1 MQRRWQGVGRVV
13 MQRALAT
20 KLLVPAHRLTQHP
33 PHPHPPH
40 LHPPHP
46 HPPHLTHTHLTSH
59 LHPSLSRSDASG
71 DDSDLSDVPDAGE
84 MDDGSSA
91 SEPSSDHAKRKRG
104 PGRKRGRQDS
114 FTETSDSDISNRKN
128 SHAASLEARRSRLG
142 PHKKKSSLTPCS
154 AIQLKRDV
162 KARRLTN

>member
-20 KLLVPAHRLTQHP
+20 KLLVPAHRLTQ
-33 PHPHPPH
+33 
-40 LHPPHP
+40 HPPHP

-128 SHAASLEARRSRLG
+128 SRRARDRRRG
-142 PHKKKSSLTPCS
+142 G
-154 AIQLKRDV
+154 RG
-162 KARRLTN
+162 ARGEETESGAGKERAGSGQGMGGDKQGVER